1 MIKTENIVINDTTF
15 KRTYSDENYY
25 IQKVGTDE
33 IYSEAVDILD
43 KNYEYVE
50 TDEKFEKEE
59 QKIEDNN
66 TTIIYLAKSLTQDD
80 FEEKDKMV
88 EEKEEIF

>member
-1 MIKTENIVINDTTF
+1 MIKTENIVINDTAF

-43 KNYEYVE
+43 KNYTYIE

-66 TTIIYLAKSLTQDD
+66 TTIIYLAKSLAQDD
-80 FEEKDKMV
+80 FEEKDKLI
-88 EEKEEIF
+88 EEENE

>member
-25 IQKVGTDE
+25 IKKVGTNE
-33 IYSEAVDILD
+33 IYSEAVDVLD

-50 TDEKFEKEE
+50 TDEKFEKGE
-59 QKIEDNN
+59 QDNA
-66 TTIIYLAKSLTQDD
+66 TT
-80 FEEKDKMV
+80 
-88 EEKEEIF
+88 KEFI

>member
-33 IYSEAVDILD
+33 IYSEAVDVLD
-43 KNYEYVE
+43 KNYTYIE

-80 FEEKDKMV
+80 FEEKDKLI
-88 EEKEEIF
+88 EEENE

>member
-43 KNYEYVE
+43 KNYTYIE

-66 TTIIYLAKSLTQDD
+66 TTIIYLAKSLAQDD
-80 FEEKDKMV
+80 FEEKDKLI
-88 EEKEEIF
+88 EEENE

>member
-1 MIKTENIVINDTTF
+1 MVKTENIIINDTTF

-25 IQKVGTDE
+25 IQKVGTNE

-50 TDEKFEKEE
+50 TDEKFEKGE
-59 QKIEDNN
+59 QDNA
-66 TTIIYLAKSLTQDD
+66 TT
-80 FEEKDKMV
+80 
-88 EEKEEIF
+88 KEFI

>member
-1 MIKTENIVINDTTF
+1 MIKTENIVINDTAF

-33 IYSEAVDILD
+33 IYSEAVDVLD
-43 KNYEYVE
+43 KNYTYVE

-80 FEEKDKMV
+80 FEEKDKLI
-88 EEKEEIF
+88 EEENE

>member
-33 IYSEAVDILD
+33 IYSEAVDVLD
-43 KNYEYVE
+43 KNYTYVE

-66 TTIIYLAKSLTQDD
+66 TTIMYLAKSLAQDD
-80 FEEKDKMV
+80 FEEKDKLI
-88 EEKEEIF
+88 EEENE